1 MSHPVPEKT
10 QAKQVVC
17 FHDGDCPICELEI
30 NFMKKIDQRKAIQW
44 VDINKDKA
52 ALEQAGITYQQAMDQ
67 IHVMDANGMKQ
78 GVDGFVLIWQEL
90 PYFRRLVPL
99 VKLPVIGAL
108 MKLGYRLFAKYRLTL
123 TGRKASRE
131 G

>member
-1 MSHPVPEKT
+1 MSEHGPPNIEV
-10 QAKQVVC
+10 

-30 NFMKKIDQRKAIQW
+30 NFMKKIDKRKAIQW

-52 ALEQAGITYQQAMDQ
+52 ALDQAGITYQQAMDQ

-99 VKLPVIGAL
+99 VKLPVIGSI
-108 MKLGYRLFAKYRLTL
+108 MKFGYRLFAKYRLTL